1 MGGTA
6 GSLLRDG
13 RDQRA
18 ATALVRAN
26 RLHSTY
32 RNLNQVVM
40 ARKEM
45 RRRTPAAAPSFFE
58 QARDELFQHIMQCGV
73 IGCAPEDQ
81 KEWFETT
88 MKYLG
93 ERWHELTPE
102 QVTELRTLGERFAA
116 PAKAAAPSSQ
126 SAA

>member
-1 MGGTA
+1 
-6 GSLLRDG
+6 
-13 RDQRA
+13 
-18 ATALVRAN
+18 
-26 RLHSTY
+26 
-32 RNLNQVVM
+32 M
-40 ARKEM
+40 AKQNP
-45 RRRTPAAAPSFFE
+45 RRRSSAPPSVLD

-81 KEWFETT
+81 AEWFEGT

-93 ERWHELTPE
+93 ERWHELSPE
-102 QVTELRTLGERFAA
+102 DLAQLRTLGERFAA

>member
-1 MGGTA
+1 
-6 GSLLRDG
+6 
-13 RDQRA
+13 
-18 ATALVRAN
+18 
-26 RLHSTY
+26 
-32 RNLNQVVM
+32 M
-40 ARKEM
+40 ARKEI

-81 KEWFETT
+81 KEWFDTT
-88 MKYLG
+88 VKYLG

-102 QVTELRTLGERFAA
+102 QITELRTLGERFAA
-116 PAKAAAPSSQ
+116 PAKASAASSQ